1 MIVESTDTSVI
12 CPAVRRTKQVLHLAS
27 IVTLY
32 LDDVEIQDLTPV
44 P

>member
-12 CPAVRRTKQVLHLAS
+12 CPAVRRREQGLHLAS

>member
-1 MIVESTDTSVI
+1 MIVESTDTSFI
-12 CPAVRRTKQVLHLAS
+12 CPAVRRREQRFHLAS
-27 IVTLY
+27 IVTLH